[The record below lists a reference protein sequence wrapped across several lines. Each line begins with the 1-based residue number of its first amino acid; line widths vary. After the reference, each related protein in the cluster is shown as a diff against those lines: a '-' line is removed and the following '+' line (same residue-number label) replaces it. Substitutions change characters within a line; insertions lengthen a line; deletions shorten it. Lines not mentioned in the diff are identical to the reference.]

1 MLLKDYVKDLVDLL
15 KDKPYYGDLEVWTYS
30 DDEGNFILP
39 MYSGCTLGYVENGVT
54 YETDEYIPKEYLKD
68 HLEDYETSLEDF
80 ESTHKEI
87 ILL

>member
-1 MLLKDYVKDLVDLL
+1 MLLKDYLKDLVDLL

-30 DDEGNFILP
+30 DDEGNSILH
-39 MYSGCTLGYVENGVT
+39 MYSGCAIGYVEKGVT
-54 YETDEYIPKEYLKD
+54 YETDEYIPKEYLKE